1 VGWISANMPWMEFHL
16 PVVGGISWAQI
27 GGAALVIIAGKIM
40 VARAGAGEELEVE
53 AAGAAARTG
62 GHMLKVLV
70 PVDGS
75 NNCLRAV
82 QSLIRQATL
91 YKEPLEIHLL
101 NVQHPFPGTVR
112 GVHEQAE
119 QHHQEEGAKALAGAR
134 TLLDEAGL
142 KYTHHVA
149 VGEIA
154 EVVAHFVKDKQ
165 LDQVM
170 MGTRGMSAAAN
181 MLLGSVASKILH
193 LVEVPVLLV
202 K

>member
-1 VGWISANMPWMEFHL
+1 
-16 PVVGGISWAQI
+16 
-27 GGAALVIIAGKIM
+27 
-40 VARAGAGEELEVE
+40 
-53 AAGAAARTG
+53 
-62 GHMLKVLV
+62 MLKVVV

-82 QSLIRQATL
+82 ELLIRRTAV
-91 YKEPLEIHLL
+91 YSEPPEIHLL

-119 QHHQEEGAKALAGAR
+119 QHHQEEGIKALAGAR
-134 TLLDEAGL
+134 KLLDEAGI
-142 KYTHHVA
+142 KYTYHIS
-149 VGEIA
+149 VGETA
-154 EVVAHFVKDKQ
+154 EVVARYFSDKQ
-165 LDQVM
+165 HDQVT

-181 MLLGSVASKILH
+181 MLMGSVASKILN